1 MGKNKIIFKFLNGGE
16 IKMTGLDKARQIAE
30 SLKEG
35 VKMSEEKNKIEM
47 AEAKKSL
54 DVLKVNANLAQLY
67 QDSASIGSENL
78 ASEVP
83 LLKVHAAGR
92 STTNILADGRK
103 PNDGWFYYK
112 PTKEQFETVECHILT
127 ISRGFRADGLQNDKN
142 EKKSVFNQL
151 VAGVMSEGGIY
162 KPFVMYF
169 TGLKLQS
176 LWDFGK
182 QASAFTK
189 AKPVSIPMFAL
200 SVKLSTKEVS
210 HEYGVAW
217 VIGFEIMSDA
227 EGYAKIVTDEREFKA
242 LRDLAIKAQDT
253 VTSIIDAKKREDE
266 EMVEPSKE
274 ITLDENGMPF

>member
-1 MGKNKIIFKFLNGGE
+1 
-16 IKMTGLDKARQIAE
+16 MTGYDTLRQQAE
-30 SLKEG
+30 SIKEEA
-35 VKMSEEKNKIEM
+35 KKSEEKNKIEM
-47 AEAKKSL
+47 VEAKKSL

-67 QDSASIGSENL
+67 QDSASIGSDNL

-92 STTNILADGRK
+92 STSNILADGKK

-112 PTKEQFETVECHILT
+112 PTREQYETVECHILT
-127 ISRGFRADGLQNDKN
+127 ISRGFRADGLQNEKN
-142 EKKSVFNQL
+142 EKKSVFNQM
-151 VAGVMSEGGIY
+151 VAGVISEGGIY

-200 SVKLSTKEVS
+200 TVRLSTKEVS
-210 HEYGVAW
+210 HEYGIAW
-217 VIGFEIMSDA
+217 VVNFEITSDA
-227 EGYAKIVTDEREFKA
+227 DGYAKIVTDEREFIA

-266 EMVEPSKE
+266 EIVAPSQEMK
-274 ITLDENGMPF
+274 LDDNGLPF